1 MKLSFEIKELLKQ
14 KSGRDLTS
22 PADCDYIALDIF
34 SVTNE
39 HIGVN
44 TLKRLLGFLD
54 ENREAR
60 ISTLNI
66 IARYLGYPDW
76 EALSKADV
84 SNSTFDNATEDLIVE
99 NLSKGQKVEI
109 TYLPNRRLVLEYQE
123 NFKFIVKES
132 LNSKLHIDDTIEVQH
147 LLLNYP
153 LVASNVMRQGE
164 NLGQL
169 KAGVVS
175 GLKSIKLL

>member
-14 KSGRDLTS
+14 KSGKALTS
-22 PADCDYIALDIF
+22 PADCDYIAIDIF

-44 TLKRLLGFLD
+44 TLKRLLGFLN
-54 ENREAR
+54 EECNAR

-66 IARYLGYPDW
+66 IAKYLGYPDW

-84 SNSTFDNATEDLIVE
+84 SNSTFDNASEDLIVK
-99 NLSKGQKVEI
+99 NLSKGQQVEI
-109 TYLPNRRLVLEYQE
+109 TYLPNRKLVLEYQE
-123 NFKFIVKES
+123 NFKFLVRES
-132 LNSKLHIDDTIEVQH
+132 VNSKLHTDDTIEVQH

-153 LVASNVMRQGE
+153 LIASNVMRRGE

-175 GLKSIKLL
+175 GVKSIKLL

>member
-1 MKLSFEIKELLKQ
+1 M
-14 KSGRDLTS
+14 
-22 PADCDYIALDIF
+22 
-34 SVTNE
+34 
-39 HIGVN
+39 
-44 TLKRLLGFLD
+44 GFLD

-132 LNSKLHIDDTIEVQH
+132 ENSKLHIDDTIEVQH